1 MSMFFS
7 RKEKEPE
14 PIIREPEPVVEPEP
28 VKPKEPDYSPMRKTI
43 IGSGITFFGNFETSD
58 PIELNGTIKGDI
70 NSDAA
75 ITISEGAEYYG
86 NANMNQLTVSG
97 IIEGDIKCSDL
108 STFTSTAQMTG
119 DLKTAYLVTDKGSNI
134 HGNLSLEKP
143 SAKATAPTQSF
154 GEAETAAPAKSFSEP
169 ETSAPAKSFSED
181 GITAPEKSAQEAKF
195 TDEAPAVY
203 TAPKTQSFSEPAP
216 AEDIPLDEDGNPWN
230 IDDYFRGPDNS
241 EKLEKTD
248 EINTDPSF
256 EDRFAAI
263 EKDAEAL
270 MNETDLDIP
279 GTDILE

>member
-1 MSMFFS
+1 MLNLISNPP

-14 PIIREPEPVVEPEP
+14 PIVREPEPVVEPEP

-119 DLKTAYLVTDKGSNI
+119 GLKTAYLVTDKGSNI

-143 SAKATAPTQSF
+143 GTNA
-154 GEAETAAPAKSFSEP
+154 AAPAKSLG
-169 ETSAPAKSFSED
+169 ETESAVTSKSFVEAESAAPAKEN
-181 GITAPEKSAQEAKF
+181 APENTAQEAKF

-270 MNETDLDIP
+270 MNEADLDIP
-279 GTDILE
+279 GTDILG

>member
-1 MSMFFS
+1 MSMFFN

-14 PIIREPEPVVEPEP
+14 PIVREPEPVAEPEP

-143 SAKATAPTQSF
+143 GTNA
-154 GEAETAAPAKSFSEP
+154 AAPAKSFSEA
-169 ETSAPAKSFSED
+169 ESAATLKSFGEAESAAPAKEN
-181 GITAPEKSAQEAKF
+181 GPENIAQEAKF

-270 MNETDLDIP
+270 MNEADLDIP
-279 GTDILE
+279 GTDILG